1 MRDEEQRS
9 LIGTSVKRP
18 DVMDK
23 VRGEARFS
31 DDLAFPGMLHARV
44 VRSPHPHARILQID
58 TARAL
63 AHPGVH
69 CVATADDVPGDNVVH
84 VIYND
89 QPALA
94 EGVVRYVGEPVA
106 LVAAETRRAAIE
118 AAALVDIEYEP
129 LPMVDHA
136 LEALK
141 PGAPVIAV
149 PEAAEGGG
157 NLFNE
162 MVLRHGD
169 VDAALAEADVVVEET
184 YETGYQEHAY
194 IEPQG
199 AVAVPDGLGAM
210 AVHASMQCPFYIQGA
225 VARVL
230 GLPMS
235 KIRVIHAA
243 TGGAFGGKE
252 DVPSLVGSLA
262 AILAWKTRRPVKL
275 IFDRKEDVLSTSK
288 RHPSHVRYRTAAR
301 SDGTITA
308 IDVDVV
314 INAGA
319 YQTLS
324 SAVLWR
330 ALMTAPGPYRVP
342 NARINARSA
351 ATNTVPNGAFR
362 GFGGPQV
369 IFPHESQMDRV
380 ADRLGID
387 RVEIRRRN
395 LLHVG
400 DLTATA
406 QRLSE
411 SVGAAETLE
420 KAAEMA
426 RWDERL
432 DRVTEFNRTHTDH
445 RRGLGV
451 SCVMYGVGLGGKA
464 PFLDKSG
471 ATMKLE
477 PDGSVAVAVGTVEMG
492 QGLTTSLLQVAA
504 EALGISVDRVQ
515 LAPVDTARVPD
526 SGPTVASRGTMMGGL
541 AILDAAK
548 KLRVKIDA
556 VAAKLQI
563 PKNEVAARLPEIAQA
578 FWHENLD
585 PAVEGWAQTEPV
597 SWDPETG
604 LGDAY
609 AVYAY
614 ATHIAEV
621 EVDLATGESRMIE
634 YFAVHDSGKIINR
647 TLASGQVEGGV
658 AQGIGFALMEEIPV
672 KDGHLVVD
680 GFTTYRIP
688 TIRDVSPSTRV
699 DFVEA
704 AFSAGPFGAKGIG
717 EVPLMAAHAAVSRA
731 VAHAIDRSP
740 MRYPLSPVYVR
751 TLLDEAG
758 TG

>member
-1 MRDEEQRS
+1 
-9 LIGTSVKRP
+9 
-18 DVMDK
+18 MDK

-44 VRSPHPHARILQID
+44 VRSPHPHARILKID
-58 TARAL
+58 TAKAL

-69 CVATADDVPGDNVVH
+69 CVATADDVPGENVVH

-94 EGVVRYVGEPVA
+94 DGIARYVGEPVA
-106 LVAAETRRAAIE
+106 LVAADTRRAATE
-118 AAALVDIEYEP
+118 AAALVDVEYEL

-169 VDAALAEADVVVEET
+169 VDGAFAEADVIVEGT

-199 AVAVPDGLGAM
+199 AVAVPDGLGAI

-225 VARVL
+225 VSRVL

-235 KIRVIHAA
+235 KVRVIHAA

-288 RHPSHVRYRTAAR
+288 RHPSHVRYRTGAR
-301 SDGTITA
+301 ADGTITA
-308 IDVDVV
+308 IDVDLV

-362 GFGGPQV
+362 GFGGPQA
-369 IFPHESQMDRV
+369 IFPHESQMDLL
-380 ADRLGID
+380 AERLGID

-395 LLHVG
+395 LLHEG

-426 RWDERL
+426 RWSERL
-432 DRVTEFNRTHTDH
+432 DRVVAFNRDH
-445 RRGLGV
+445 RDKRRGLGV

-477 PDGSVAVAVGTVEMG
+477 PDGSIAVAVGTVEMG

-504 EALGISVDRVQ
+504 EAMGVSIDRVQ

-548 KLRVKIDA
+548 KLRAKIA
-556 VAAKLQI
+556 TVAAKLEI
-563 PKNEVAARLPEIAQA
+563 PENEITGRLPEIAQA

-585 PAVEGWAQTEPV
+585 PAVEGWAHTEPV

-621 EVDLATGESRMIE
+621 EVDLATGETQMIE
-634 YFAVHDSGKIINR
+634 YVAVHDSGRVINR

-688 TIRDVSPSTRV
+688 TIRDVAPSTHV
-699 DFVEA
+699 GFVEA
-704 AFSAGPFGAKGIG
+704 PFSAGPFGAKGIG

-740 MRYPLSPVYVR
+740 TRYPLSPVYVR
-751 TLLDEAG
+751 ALLDGQAAG
-758 TG
+758 PSG

>member
-1 MRDEEQRS
+1 
-9 LIGTSVKRP
+9 
-18 DVMDK
+18 MDK